1 MLPTIESRLAVEL
14 VAKPI
19 QIAAAVALL
28 DEGATVP
35 FISRYRKE
43 ATGGLDDI
51 QLRLL
56 EERLRY
62 LRELEDRR
70 AAILDNIEEQGK
82 LTPELRAAIENAEDK
97 TKLEDLYLPYKQ
109 KRRTKA
115 QIAKEAGLEP
125 LADALLADP
134 MLTPEV
140 EAAKYLRAEPVQ
152 LPTSADQK
160 DTVVPDVKTALE
172 GAKQILMERFSESA
186 GLIARVRDYMISHGV
201 VESKLVEGQ
210 VEKGAKFSDYFV
222 YSETWKT
229 IPSHRAL
236 ALFRGRNEGCLSV
249 ALRLDSEEEKP
260 SWSAPFNPAE
270 EMIGRHAGIANKAR
284 PADKWLTEVV
294 RWTWRVKISLHLETE
309 LMSNLREKAE
319 VEAINIFAQN
329 LKDLLL
335 AAPAGPRATM
345 GLDPGIRTGCKVAV
359 VDSTGKVLETTTI
372 YPHEPRRDWEG
383 SLHTLAVLAKKH
395 AVDLISIGNGTAS
408 RETDKLAADLIKL
421 LPDQHMTKI
430 VVSEAGASVYSA
442 SEFASKELPDLDV
455 SIRGAV
461 SIARRLQDPLAE
473 LVKIDPKSIGV
484 GQYQHDVNQSQ
495 LARSLVAVVED
506 CVNAVGVDV
515 NMASSALL
523 ARVSGLSA
531 SVAANI
537 VTHRDAHGAFKSREA
552 LKKVP
557 RLGDKAFEQAAGFLR
572 IQNGDNPLDASSV
585 HPEAYP
591 VVEKILAD
599 IKRDVKAVMGDG
611 KLLKGLDA
619 EKYADERFGV
629 PTVTDILKELEKPG
643 RDPRPEFKTATFQDG
658 VEKLS
663 DLQPGMILEGV
674 VTNVAAFGAFVD
686 IGVHQDGL
694 IHISAL
700 AEKFVKDPRDVV
712 KAGQVVKVKV
722 LEVDAKRNRVALTMR
737 LNDTPTPKSAGGSA
751 SSAPGNM
758 AKPRASNGFQASR
771 SPSSSPRQPT
781 AAVGE
786 NAMAAAFAKLKERA

>member
-1 MLPTIESRLAVEL
+1 MLPSIESRLALEL
-14 VAKPI
+14 AAKP
-19 QIAAAVALL
+19 QQVAAAVALL

-35 FISRYRKE
+35 FIARYRKE

-70 AAILDNIEEQGK
+70 AAILDSIEQQGK
-82 LTPELRAAIENAEDK
+82 LTPELKASIGKAEDK
-97 TKLEDLYLPYKQ
+97 TTLEDLYLPYKQ

-115 QIAKEAGLEP
+115 QIAREAGLEP

-134 MLTPEV
+134 TLTPES
-140 EAAKYLRAEPVQ
+140 EAVKYLRAEP
-152 LPTSADQK
+152 LKPTEK
-160 DTVVPDVKTALE
+160 DTVVPDVKAALE
-172 GAKQILMERFSESA
+172 GAKQILMERFAENA
-186 GLIARVRDYMISHGV
+186 ALLARVRDYLTAHGV
-201 VESKLVEGQ
+201 VESTLIEGQ
-210 VEKGAKFSDYFV
+210 ADKGAKFADYFA
-222 YSETWKT
+222 YAETWKT

-236 ALFRGRNEGCLSV
+236 ALFRGRNEGCLTV

-260 SWSAPFNPAE
+260 AWSAPFNPIE
-270 EMIGRHAGIANKAR
+270 DMIAGAGKIANKNRA
-284 PADKWLTEVV
+284 ADKWLSEVV

-309 LMSNLREKAE
+309 LMANLRERAE
-319 VEAINIFAQN
+319 IEAINIFAQN

-359 VDSTGKVLETTTI
+359 VDNTGKVLETATI

-395 AVDLISIGNGTAS
+395 GVDLISIGNGTAS
-408 RETDKLAADLIKL
+408 RETDKLAADLIKG
-421 LPDQHMTKI
+421 LPEQKMSKI

-455 SIRGAV
+455 SLRGAV

-495 LARSLVAVVED
+495 LARSLEAVVED

-523 ARVSGLSA
+523 ARVSGLSS

-537 VTHRDAHGAFKSREA
+537 VNYRNSHGAFKSREQ
-552 LKKVP
+552 LKSVP

-572 IQNGDNPLDASSV
+572 IVGGDNPLDASSV

-591 VVEKILAD
+591 LVEKILAD
-599 IKRDVKAVMGDG
+599 IHKDVKAVMGDG
-611 KLLKGLDA
+611 KLLKGLHA
-619 EKYADERFGV
+619 EKYADARFGI
-629 PTVTDILKELEKPG
+629 PTVSDILKELEKPG
-643 RDPRPEFKTATFQDG
+643 RDPRPEFTTATFQEG

-694 IHISAL
+694 VHISAL

-722 LEVDAKRNRVALTMR
+722 LEIDERRNRVALTMR
-737 LNDTPTPKSAGGSA
+737 LNDTAPSKSEKANPSTGAASRPKMAGNPRQSTSLDSRSATNTGSA
-751 SSAPGNM
+751 AG
-758 AKPRASNGFQASR
+758 
-771 SPSSSPRQPT
+771 
-781 AAVGE
+781 
-786 NAMAAAFAKLKERA
+786 AMAAAFAKLKEKAG